1 MSKEP
6 ISAMQ
11 ITTSD
16 MDQLHKLGFNL
27 LRKRIRMTCDSI
39 EQKDGAISIL
49 ASFNLKPKSKFYVE
63 STTWEVWAE

>member
-1 MSKEP
+1 MSEDS

-27 LRKRIRMTCDSI
+27 HRKRIRMTCDSFV
-39 EQKDGAISIL
+39 QRDGAELIL
-49 ASFNLKPKSKFYVE
+49 ASFNLRPKSKFYVE